1 MLLRDSLDQ
10 VEVLLVCRI
19 GVPMRHIIG
28 LLLFCFLATVAC
40 SSQAFSTLVNFGGG
54 TNGIYP
60 NGTLVLGSDGN
71 LYGTTS
77 NGGDNSVGTIFEVTP
92 DGVLNTLYSFSYSGG
107 NEPFTGLMQANDGNF
122 YGTTSQGGGYDVGI
136 VYRMTPGGIVTKIHS
151 FAGWDG
157 VPPSGTLI
165 LATDGYLYGVASYG
179 GTDTI
184 GGTVYKISLQGALTV
199 VHSFCPNRDCSE
211 GQAPRGTLVQ
221 ASDGNFYG
229 TTSAGGPYCAGNG
242 GCGTVFKLTPDGTL
256 TTLHY
261 FNQSDGA
268 FPYAGLVLANDG
280 NFYGT
285 TTLGGAQNYG
295 TVFKITPDGTFTS
308 LHSFNNTD
316 GRLPYGPLV
325 QASDGYFYGATYQ
338 GGLYCQLGCGT
349 VFRITPQGGFT
360 SLHSFDNSDGNLSY
374 AGMLE
379 STDGI
384 LYGTTSSGGTNYSG
398 TLFRLVLYAGLSVTK
413 SGMGTVSGGDGK
425 IYCGTMC
432 SYTLQLGCAGNPR
445 RRSCSRLYL
454 CWLDRLRQHGRKL
467 LLGHHDERE
476 KCDCH
481 FRPWQCHAHFLNFQ
495 TELCKRRQAIGG
507 NAYPQRGRASGR
519 SNSSPQQRSSW
530 RGASAGVRLRSGK
543 RQFGAICREYSS
555 GEKQHNGN
563 HHGDGRW
570 LAGERN
576 VNGGYHVASTIPQV
590 RAGAHS
596 DILCRGGTFTG
607 KT

>member
-1 MLLRDSLDQ
+1 
-10 VEVLLVCRI
+10 
-19 GVPMRHIIG
+19 MRHIIG

-398 TLFRLVLYAGLSVTK
+398 TLFRLVLYAGLSVAK

-432 SYTLQLGCAGNPR
+432 SYTYNWGAQETLGAVPAPGYTFAGWTGCDNMDG
-445 RRSCSRLYL
+445 SYCSVTMTSAKNVTATFAPGNVTLTSLTFKPSYVKGGRLSAGTL
-454 CWLDRLRQHGRKL
+454 TLSAAAPPGGVTVALSSDHPGV
-467 LLGHHDERE
+467 
-476 KCDCH
+476 
-481 FRPWQCHAHFLNFQ
+481 AHPPAFVFVP
-495 TELCKRRQAIGG
+495 G
-507 NAYPQRGRASGR
+507 NASSVQFAVNTLPVKSNTTVTITATAGGSQVSGTLM
-519 SNSSPQQRSSW
+519 
-530 RGASAGVRLRSGK
+530 V
-543 RQFGAICREYSS
+543 
-555 GEKQHNGN
+555 
-563 HHGDGRW
+563 
-570 LAGERN
+570 
-576 VNGGYHVASTIPQV
+576 
-590 RAGAHS
+590 
-596 DILCRGGTFTG
+596 GTTSLPPSL
-607 KT
+607 K